1 MSKRQIDNYDRQAER
16 EGKAIRKFYQIRVK
30 PIRSLKASRQIVFGG
45 RFDLAR

>member
-1 MSKRQIDNYDRQAER
+1 MRQLDKYDKEAEAEGLALKR
-16 EGKAIRKFYQIRVK
+16 FYQIRVK